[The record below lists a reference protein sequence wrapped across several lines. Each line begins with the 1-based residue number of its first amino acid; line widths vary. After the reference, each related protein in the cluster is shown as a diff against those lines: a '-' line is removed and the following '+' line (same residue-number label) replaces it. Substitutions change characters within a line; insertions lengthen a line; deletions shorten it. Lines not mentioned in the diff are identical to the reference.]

1 MCPAPCT
8 IIKWKSS
15 TYSVE
20 LPVCAPGAAAAMPL
34 RLASLRRFSSGS
46 QVQALTSSVRGAA
59 ENVRSFSPGR
69 FFEEKYFWEKAN
81 VGPFFIALLLT
92 PTIYRSFKDFYWTRQ
107 LRKLDTEEVIS
118 DRYEW
123 LRMNMMQDEVES
135 QLLRQVPAGGFA
147 PLELGPAMPK

>member
-34 RLASLRRFSSGS
+34 RMASLRRFCSGS
-46 QVQALTSSVRGAA
+46 QVQSLTSSVRGAA
-59 ENVRSFSPGR
+59 ENARSFSPGA

-81 VGPFFIALLLT
+81 VGPFFLLLLFT
-92 PTIYRSFKDFYWTRQ
+92 PTMYRSCKDFYWTRQ
-107 LRKLDTEEVIS
+107 LRKLNTEEVIS

-123 LRMNMMQDEVES
+123 LRMSMIQDEVEAE
-135 QLLRQVPAGGFA
+135 LLKKVPAGGFR
-147 PLELGPAMPK
+147 PLELGRSLP